1 MRVTQVGRVDGGG
14 GEGIK
19 LCELPLTLW
28 VSPHYGLPGRLINVA
43 INGGDPSRTESRQ
56 GGLSLNA
63 RLWGHFRFHA

>member
-28 VSPHYGLPGRLINVA
+28 VSPVAWATVQGATRGATLRNLGRV
-43 INGGDPSRTESRQ
+43 RYR
-56 GGLSLNA
+56 
-63 RLWGHFRFHA
+63 